1 MLSIPSFWKKT
12 PNLFDD
18 NLMKGIAVSKGV
30 AIGKAYLLDRSKFCI
45 LKQTL
50 EEHEVEK
57 EIDRFRDAIEK
68 TKVQMSDIKKRAEKI
83 ADKYAVILDT
93 YTLLLDDDI
102 LVNETIEN
110 IRTHQTN
117 AEWTLNQTLQ
127 NFLNLFDNIN
137 DDYLKGKKDDLD
149 LLVQA
154 ILRNLIG
161 HSQEALSDIQEP
173 VIIVTHSLSP
183 SDTLSMP
190 RNFIKGLA
198 TETGGKTSHVGI
210 FAAALG
216 IPAVTGIKNLTSQ
229 INSGDNVVVD
239 GIDGE
244 VITHPN
250 DEKNEYYLK
259 KQENYRRYEER
270 LLANIHQSADTLDG
284 HHIHLLANIES
295 SQEVKTLRNYGS
307 EGVGL
312 YRTEFLYMSSSNLPS
327 EKELYENFKAVAQEM
342 DDNPVVI
349 RTLDIGMDKQLA
361 GIQTNDED
369 NPALGLRGIRL
380 SLANPELFISQ
391 LKGILRASF
400 YGNVKVLYPMVSSVT
415 EIIQAN
421 KLLQEAKILLK
432 EDQIPFNDNIEIG
445 AMIET
450 PAAAICIDQ
459 ILEHIDFV
467 SIGTNDLVQYTL
479 AVDRVN
485 ENVAHLYQPFHPSV
499 IRSLKQI
506 FVAANK
512 AGKKVSI
519 CGELGGD
526 PMATM
531 LLLGLGKL
539 DDLSME
545 PHSIPKV
552 KKIIR
557 LIRLDEARQMA
568 DHVLSLNSV
577 EEISRFIAKE
587 MRTRFPDDFDRDL
600 SFQKKIK
607 PT

>member
-1 MLSIPSFWKKT
+1 
-12 PNLFDD
+12 
-18 NLMKGIAVSKGV
+18 MKGIAVSKGV
-30 AIGKAYLLDRSKFCI
+30 AIGKAYLLDRSNFCI
-45 LKQTL
+45 LKQIL
-50 EEHEVEK
+50 ADDEVEK
-57 EIDRFRDAIEK
+57 EVERFREAIEK
-68 TKVQMSDIKKRAEKI
+68 TKRQMTDIKKRAEKI

-93 YTLLLDDDI
+93 YILLLDDDI
-102 LVNETIEN
+102 LVNDTIEN
-110 IRTHQTN
+110 IRKNKTN

-149 LLVQA
+149 LLVHA
-154 ILRNLIG
+154 ILKNLLG
-161 HSQEALSDIQEP
+161 HSQETLSDIQDP
-173 VIIVTHSLSP
+173 VIIVTNSLSP

-198 TETGGKTSHVGI
+198 TESGGKTSHVGI

-229 INSGDNVVVD
+229 INSGDNIVVD

-244 VITHPN
+244 VIPHPS
-250 DEKNEYYLK
+250 DKDTEYYLK

-270 LLANIHQSADTLDG
+270 LLVNIHQRAETLDG
-284 HHIHLLANIES
+284 HQVHLLANIES
-295 SQEVKTLRNYGS
+295 NKQVKALRKFGS

-312 YRTEFLYMSSSNLPS
+312 YRTEFLYMSANNLPG
-327 EKELYENFKAVAQEM
+327 ERELYENFKAVAQEM
-342 DDNPVVI
+342 DDKPVVI

-361 GIQTNDED
+361 GIQTHDED

-380 SLANPELFISQ
+380 SLAKPELLSNE

-400 YGNVKVLYPMVSSVT
+400 YGNVKILYPMITSVT

-421 KLLQEAKILLK
+421 EILQKAKENLK
-432 EDQIPFNDNIEIG
+432 EAEIPFDDNIEIG

-459 ILEHIDFV
+459 ILEHVDFV
-467 SIGTNDLVQYTL
+467 SIGTNDLVQYLL

-512 AGKKVSI
+512 AGKNVSI
-519 CGELGGD
+519 CGEMGGD

-539 DDLSME
+539 EDLSME

-568 DHVLSLNSV
+568 DHVLTLSSV
-577 EEISRFIAKE
+577 EEISRFITEE
-587 MRTRFPDDFDRDL
+587 MRARFPEDFDRDL
-600 SFQKKIK
+600 SFQEKSK
-607 PT
+607 PA

>member
-1 MLSIPSFWKKT
+1 
-12 PNLFDD
+12 
-18 NLMKGIAVSKGV
+18 MKGISVSKGV

-45 LKQTL
+45 LKQKL
-50 EEHEVEK
+50 EDNEIEKEVE
-57 EIDRFRDAIEK
+57 RFREAIEK
-68 TKVQMSDIKKRAEKI
+68 TKLQMTDIKNRAEKI
-83 ADKYAVILDT
+83 ADKYAVILET

-102 LVNETIEN
+102 LVNDTIDN
-110 IRTHQTN
+110 IRKHGTN

-154 ILRNLIG
+154 ILRNLVG
-161 HSQEALSDIQEP
+161 HSQETLSDIQEP
-173 VIIVTHSLSP
+173 VIVVTHSLSP
-183 SDTLSMP
+183 SDTLTMP

-229 INSGDNVVVD
+229 INSGEKIIVD
-239 GIDGE
+239 GIEGE
-244 VITHPN
+244 VILHPT
-250 DEKNEYYLK
+250 DEKNQYFLK

-270 LLANIHQSADTLDG
+270 LLANIHQSAETLDG
-284 HHIHLLANIES
+284 HQIHLLANIES
-295 SQEVKTLRNYGS
+295 SQEVRSLHKFGA

-312 YRTEFLYMSSSNLPS
+312 YRTEFLYLAANSLPG
-327 EKELYENFKAVAQEM
+327 ERELYENFKEVAQEM
-342 DDNPVVI
+342 DEKPVVI

-361 GIQTNDED
+361 GIQKIDED

-380 SLANPELFISQ
+380 SLANPDPFLSQ
-391 LKGILRASF
+391 LKGILRASL
-400 YGNVKVLYPMVSSVT
+400 YGNVKILYPMVSNVS

-421 KLLQEAKILLK
+421 NLLEKAKALLK
-432 EDQIPFNDNIEIG
+432 EEQIPFDENIKVG
-445 AMIET
+445 AMVET
-450 PAAAICIDQ
+450 PAAAICIDH
-459 ILEHIDFV
+459 ILQEVDFI
-467 SIGTNDLVQYTL
+467 SIGTNDLIQYLL
-479 AVDRVN
+479 AIDRVN

-499 IRSLKQI
+499 LRSLKQI
-506 FVAANK
+506 FVAADKVNK
-512 AGKKVSI
+512 EVSI

-526 PMATM
+526 PMASM

-539 DDLSME
+539 SDLSME

-557 LIRLDEARQMA
+557 LIRLEEARQMA
-568 DHVLSLNSV
+568 DHVLSLSSV
-577 EEISRFIAKE
+577 EEISRFIATE

-600 SFQKKIK
+600 SFQEKLK
-607 PT
+607 PA